1 MASYKVPQDVE
12 ADDKLIGPFS
22 FRQFIYLV
30 IVALAAAMAWFLS
43 RLFIGLI
50 IIPLP
55 VIIFFAALALP
66 LRKDQPMEV
75 YLAAMLK
82 FFLKPRI
89 RLWQPEGQV
98 NLVTIVAPHVAETG
112 SLTGLSRSEAQQRLS
127 YLARVIDTQG
137 WASRGVTN
145 TAIAS
150 LNDTVTAEAS
160 MVDDV
165 LDSSVG
171 IGRQFDS
178 LIEQQ
183 DTIRHQQVTQQFQSA
198 MQQPVGTPPPA
209 SLYAMPAAPS
219 TIFPLT
225 DQPQVSEDSVQLPS
239 ATSASAP
246 TYNPYPTAM
255 HQHVID
261 PRGQRP
267 PVVPVQRPEPT
278 TQQPQELPQSISA
291 IEEPPSPDIMRLANN
306 TDLSISAIAREAHRL
321 EDDGEEVVVSLR

>member
-1 MASYKVPQDVE
+1 VASYKVPQDVE
-12 ADDKLIGPFS
+12 ADDKLLGPFS

-43 RLFIGLI
+43 QLFIGLI

-66 LRKDQPMEV
+66 LRKDQPMEI
-75 YLAAMLK
+75 YLAAMVK
-82 FFLKPRI
+82 FFLKPRV

-98 NLVTIVAPHVAETG
+98 NLVTIVAPHTTEVSGA
-112 SLTGLSRSEAQQRLS
+112 TGLSRTEAQQRLS

-137 WASRGVTN
+137 WASRGVSDTS
-145 TAIAS
+145 IAS

-165 LDSSVG
+165 LDNSVG

-183 DTIRHQQVTQQFQSA
+183 DAIRHKQVTQQFQSA
-198 MQQPVGTPPPA
+198 MQQPAGTPPPA
-209 SLYAMPAAPS
+209 AFFSQPVSNQATPS
-219 TIFPLT
+219 TMFPLT
-225 DQPQVSEDSVQLPS
+225 DQPLVTVDSTPPP
-239 ATSASAP
+239 APTSAPVYA
-246 TYNPYPTAM
+246 PYPTAM

-261 PRGQRP
+261 PQGQRQPVTAP
-267 PVVPVQRPEPT
+267 PRPQPEPQI
-278 TQQPQELPQSISA
+278 QQETITP
-291 IEEPPSPDIMRLANN
+291 IEEPPSADIMRLANN

-321 EDDGEEVVVSLR
+321 EDDGEEVVISLR

>member
-30 IVALAAAMAWFLS
+30 IVALAIAMAWGLAQI
-43 RLFIGLI
+43 FIGLI

-55 VIIFFAALALP
+55 VIIFFAAIALP
-66 LRKDQPMEV
+66 LRKDQPMEI
-75 YLAAMLK
+75 YLAAMVK

-98 NLVTIVAPHVAETG
+98 NLVTIVAPHINETG
-112 SLTGLSRSEAQQRLS
+112 GPTGLSRNEAQQRLS

-137 WASRGVTN
+137 WAARGVSDTS
-145 TAIAS
+145 IAS

-165 LDSSVG
+165 LDSTVG

-183 DTIRHQQVTQQFQSA
+183 DTIRHRQVTQQFQTA
-198 MQQPVGTPPPA
+198 MQQPVGVPPPA
-209 SLYAMPAAPS
+209 SFSTGLTPTVAPAAS
-219 TIFPLT
+219 MFPLI
-225 DQPQVSEDSVQLPS
+225 DQTVPTIEP
-239 ATSASAP
+239 AAAPNSAP
-246 TYNPYPTAM
+246 TFNPYPAAM

-261 PRGQRP
+261 PSGQRP
-267 PVVPVQRPEPT
+267 PITPPPRSQPESQVQ
-278 TQQPQELPQSISA
+278 QETITA
-291 IEEPPSPDIMRLANN
+291 IDEPPSADIMRLANN

-321 EDDGEEVVVSLR
+321 EDDGEEVVISLR